1 MKQQRMSSSNQI
13 EEDPYS
19 VALTIALGAIGRR
32 SLSKKQLADHLLKR
46 GTPPE
51 VLEQTVMRLEEM
63 GYLNDLDF
71 ARNFADRSRR
81 KQSKR
86 AIVQGLKE
94 RSIDQETIDWVIEDL
109 SDEDEYALALKFA
122 EKRWRPGS
130 GDDEGMRRRVH
141 SALMRRGFPSNT
153 IAAVFKELSSR
164 FEANS
169 RL

>member
-1 MKQQRMSSSNQI
+1 MSSSNQI

-32 SLSKKQLADHLLKR
+32 SLSKKQLSDHLLKR
-46 GTPPE
+46 GTPIE
-51 VLEQTVMRLEEM
+51 VLDQTILRLEEM

-86 AIVQGLKE
+86 AIIQGLKG
-94 RSIDQETIDWVIEDL
+94 RSIDQETIDWVVEDL
-109 SDEDEYALALKFA
+109 TEEDEFALALKFA
-122 EKRWRPGS
+122 EKKWRLGT

-141 SALMRRGFPSNT
+141 SALMRRGFTTTT
-153 IAAVFKELSSR
+153 ISAVFKELTSQS
-164 FEANS
+164 EVNS
-169 RL
+169 HL